1 MAGLD
6 ATNKQ
11 GLAGLQATE
20 DRVRQMSARLTK
32 LRPSL
37 PPRLSSALE
46 MSYRSLAAPALP
58 AAERMQLNM
67 TIINR
72 CTQFNRSITSEEEVV
87 DVGGDGNARLMDV
100 LYWGLSHGYALDRT
114 SGSAWLGFPGPQG
127 WRWES
132 HPEAAQSVAKL
143 IAIYHDKADPEF
155 VAVPAK
161 VGHPGADASAK

>member
-1 MAGLD
+1 LADLD
-6 ATNKQ
+6 AANKRA
-11 GLAGLQATE
+11 LAVLKGTE
-20 DRVRQMSARLTK
+20 ERVRQMSARLTR

-46 MSYRSLAAPALP
+46 MSYRSLATPTLP
-58 AAERMQLNM
+58 VGERMQLNM
-67 TIINR
+67 TIISR

-87 DVGGDGNARLMDV
+87 DVGGDGNARMMEV
-100 LYWGLSHGYALDRT
+100 LYWGVSHGYALDRS
-114 SGSAWLGFPGPQG
+114 SGTAWLGFPGPQG
-127 WRWES
+127 WRWEP

-161 VGHPGADASAK
+161 VGHPGADGSSK